1 MGKWLRVSMS
11 HPPPWLKASLTETH
25 LEAVLQTLQSRENAR
40 EMARSAS
47 RRRFQSFT
55 PRIHPIASDRQ
66 LSPND
71 IAHYAVSCGNLP
83 QNQLHNRYL
92 DLEPYDRTR
101 VAVGTGDEES
111 ASDGG
116 DRYLNAN
123 WVRELFGGK
132 WWIATQAPLPQ
143 STHVFLT
150 LILQP
155 ITCPPPH
162 VPHQSPRK
170 TRVRTVVQLTQ
181 NIEQGRRKAHAY
193 FPTTVGHSQLVAPE
207 PGHAAPLLKVTLLET
222 RTVSEAQCLISTVS
236 LVPVS
241 HPTSAGGA
249 EAEPVVFRHLLYW
262 AWPDHGVPSRQD
274 RPSFLEFT
282 RLVERTNKDAS
293 IVSTRQ
299 QTSQGLE
306 PDPDPPIIVNC
317 SAGVGRTGAFIALS
331 SLLRAHG
338 RLSPSSSTGAPP
350 TPHIPAPSELSPS
363 PLGPLPNS
371 LLEDLVAQEIDSL
384 REQRPSMVQRDEQ
397 ILLIYDV
404 LINSFSR

>member
-1 MGKWLRVSMS
+1 
-11 HPPPWLKASLTETH
+11 
-25 LEAVLQTLQSRENAR
+25 
-40 EMARSAS
+40 MARSAS
-47 RRRFQSFT
+47 RRRFQSIV
-55 PRIHPIASDRQ
+55 PRTHPIASDHQ

-71 IAHYAVSCGNLP
+71 LAHYAVSCGNLP

-101 VAVGTGDEES
+101 VVVGTGDEES
-111 ASDGG
+111 ADHGAE
-116 DRYLNAN
+116 RYINAN
-123 WVRELFGGK
+123 WVRELFSEK

-143 STHVFLT
+143 STHVFLS

-155 ITCPPPH
+155 ITCPPRH
-162 VPHQSPRK
+162 VHPQSPRK

-193 FPTTVGHSQLVAPE
+193 FPTTVGHSHLVAPE
-207 PGHAAPLLKVTLLET
+207 PGHSAPLLKVTLLET

-236 LVPVS
+236 LLPVS
-241 HPTSAGGA
+241 HSMSAGGA
-249 EAEPVVFRHLLYW
+249 EAEPVVFRHLLYE
-262 AWPDHGVPSRQD
+262 AWPDHGVPERRN

-299 QTSQGLE
+299 QASQELD

-338 RLSPSSSTGAPP
+338 RLSPSSSTSAPP
-350 TPHIPAPSELSPS
+350 TPHIPAPSELPPS
-363 PLGPLPNS
+363 PLGPLPDS

-397 ILLIYDV
+397 ILLIYDM